1 MNIITIV
8 IINIVKRTLI
18 IIILNLRNYFE
29 VEDFWSNTG
38 IERCNSSI
46 LTLVTIRNT
55 RTLITVIIVTTL
67 ISIMKLILVISL
79 YYTEW
84 LYSVIVQF
92 VTF

>member
-84 LYSVIVQF
+84 LYSVIVQV

>member
-84 LYSVIVQF
+84 LYSVIVQD

>member
-18 IIILNLRNYFE
+18 IIILDLRNYFE
-29 VEDFWSNTG
+29 VDDFWFNTG

-67 ISIMKLILVISL
+67 ISIMNLILEISL

-84 LYSVIVQF
+84 LYSVIVQV
-92 VTF
+92 VTS

>member
-84 LYSVIVQF
+84 LYNVIVQV